1 MDNSSSEK
9 ETNLSSSQEEQNLSS
24 PAFRPPTA
32 APTTEIP
39 ILYFSTHGVFDV
51 ETDVNQIE
59 EEQSSLGLAIPI
71 PRNMTILKYNFV
83 PINVCNYGGIGTIG
97 QKNIPNSIH
106 ELISTQLDPATIM
119 ARYGFESF
127 LLGDSERTNS
137 IILNSGLEQYKYKGS
152 KFIDVP
158 LEFYKLLYDVA
169 QSQGLEEE
177 TILDKIM
184 SELNDCKVNDIAT
197 SDSELSEIEIES
209 IMRGNNVRSKNAMMM
224 KIIDECVKKGV
235 KDLKAEL
242 KEDLVKG
249 NKALENLHKKI
260 LHPRLLGTA
269 LSHKGQK
276 EIINTFNKEPEVR
289 TLKQGINDVKA
300 YLNHIDDLAKSS
312 HWNIS
317 IPNKSGKARYILN
330 KTFTLQP
337 ENKRDGIDWN
347 ITMFNP
353 KTGTRVE
360 DTRVEDTP
368 LQDTPVED
376 TPVEDTPVED
386 TPLQDT
392 PVEDT
397 RVEDIFGLKEENKI
411 PGTLRKMT
419 LKYILE
425 HLNDLGM
432 KTVILLDQTCSV
444 FREFTPDL
452 RRVNV
457 EGNVERKWANT
468 VRKLNEG
475 DTIYGGK
482 RKKHKTKK
490 HKTKKR
496 KTQKRK
502 TQKRKK

>member
-1 MDNSSSEK
+1 MDYSSE
-9 ETNLSSSQEEQNLSS
+9 ETNPSSAAFRPSS
-24 PAFRPPTA
+24 AFRPPTA
-32 APTTEIP
+32 AATTEIP

-59 EEQSSLGLAIPI
+59 EEQTSLGLAIPI
-71 PRNMTILKYNFV
+71 PRDMTILKYNFV
-83 PINVCNYGGIGTIG
+83 PINVCNYGGTGKNG
-97 QKNIPNSIH
+97 QKNIPNYIH
-106 ELISTQLDPATIM
+106 QLISTQLDPATIM

-127 LLGDSERTNS
+127 LLGDSERINS

-169 QSQGLEEE
+169 QSQGLEQE
-177 TILDKIM
+177 TIFDKIM
-184 SELNDCKVNDIAT
+184 SEIKDCEVNDT
-197 SDSELSEIEIES
+197 TKSDSELSEIEIES
-209 IMRGNNVRSKNAMMM
+209 IMRGDNVRSKNTMIM

-242 KEDLVKG
+242 KEELIKG
-249 NKALENLHKKI
+249 NTALENLHKKI

-276 EIINTFNKEPEVR
+276 EIINTFNKEPEVKE
-289 TLKQGINDVKA
+289 LKQDINNVKA
-300 YLNHIDDLAKSS
+300 YLNHVDDLAKLS

-317 IPNKSGKARYILN
+317 IPNKSGKVRYILN
-330 KTFTLQP
+330 KTFSLQP
-337 ENKRDGIDWN
+337 ENTPDGLDWN

-360 DTRVEDTP
+360 DK
-368 LQDTPVED
+368 PVED
-376 TPVEDTPVED
+376 R
-386 TPLQDT
+386 

-397 RVEDIFGLKEENKI
+397 RVEDIFGLKEENKT

-452 RRVNV
+452 RRLNV

-490 HKTKKR
+490 R

-502 TQKRKK
+502 TQKNKPKNKPKK